1 MNKNF
6 INKLYNKI
14 SLNPPMVLSLGFAIL
29 ITIGGLLLSLP
40 FFTKSG
46 QATPLVDSL
55 FVAASA
61 SCVTGLTPVNTLEH
75 WNTYGHILI
84 IILIQIGGLG
94 VMSLASII
102 PLILGKKIGMKSR
115 QILKEQLNVESL
127 EGMIV
132 LFKYVLAFTFGTE
145 ILGAFLLSIKFI
157 PLYGAGKGVW
167 YAVFHSISAFCNAGF
182 DILGDSIFPFREDL
196 LINLTL
202 SFLVIVGGLGFVVTS
217 ELFRRRSFKKLS
229 THSKLVIMVTG
240 ILLIFG
246 TVMFLFLENEDGV
259 LQYESLKGSILE
271 SFFQSVVARTAGFYS
286 VDLSQIKDSTALM
299 LMGLMFVGGS
309 PGSTAGGI
317 KTTTLGVL
325 FLSTHA
331 VVRGESEPV
340 VFGRHISTETVRK
353 ALAIFLVS
361 IFIIL
366 SVSFMLT
373 ITESAPLVDILYE
386 TVSALATV
394 GASKGMTPH
403 LTDAGKNLI
412 TLCMYLG
419 RIGPMTMAFAFGMKA
434 KKSLIRYPESFIS
447 IG

>member
-6 INKLYNKI
+6 INKLYDKI

-75 WNTYGHILI
+75 WNTYGHVLI

-182 DILGDSIFPFREDL
+182 DILGDSIFPFRDDL

-394 GASKGMTPH
+394 GASKGITPH

>member
-1 MNKNF
+1 MNKSF
-6 INKLYNKI
+6 INKIYDKI
-14 SLNPPMVLSLGFAIL
+14 TLNPPLVLSLGFAIL
-29 ITIGGLLLSLP
+29 ITFGGVLLSLP

-46 QATPLVDSL
+46 EATDLIDSM

-61 SCVTGLTPVNTLEH
+61 SCVTGLTPVNTFEH
-75 WNTYGHILI
+75 WNTYGHVLL

-132 LFKYVLAFTFGTE
+132 LFKYVLVFTFGIE
-145 ILGAFLLSIKFI
+145 ILGAILLSFRFI
-157 PLYGAGKGVW
+157 PLYGAGTGIW
-167 YAVFHSISAFCNAGF
+167 YSIFHSISAFCNAGF
-182 DILGDSIFPFREDL
+182 DILGDSIYPFRDDIL
-196 LINLTL
+196 VNITL
-202 SFLVIVGGLGFVVTS
+202 SSLVIVGGLGFVVTS
-217 ELFRRRSFKKLS
+217 ELFRRRSFEKIS
-229 THSKLVIMVTG
+229 THSKLV
-240 ILLIFG
+240 LLISGALLVLG
-246 TVMFLFLENEDGV
+246 TVMFLFLENGDGV
-259 LQYESLKGSILE
+259 LQYESIKGSILE

-286 VDLSQIKDSTALM
+286 VDLSKIKDSTALM

-325 FLSTHA
+325 FISTHA

-340 VFGRHISTETVRK
+340 VFGRHIGMDVVRK

-361 IFIIL
+361 ITIVL
-366 SVSFMLT
+366 SVSFILT
-373 ITESAPLVDILYE
+373 ITESARLVDILYE

-394 GASKGMTPH
+394 GASKGITAD
-403 LTDAGKNLI
+403 LSDVGKILI
-412 TLCMYLG
+412 TFCMYLG
-419 RIGPMTMAFAFGMKA
+419 RLGPMTMAFAFGMKD

>member
-1 MNKNF
+1 MNRNF
-6 INKLYNKI
+6 INKLYDKI

-29 ITIGGLLLSLP
+29 ITAGGLLLSLP

-75 WNTYGHILI
+75 WNTYGHVLI

-145 ILGAFLLSIKFI
+145 VLGAILLSIKFV

-182 DILGDSIFPFREDL
+182 DILGDSIFPFRDDL

-202 SFLVIVGGLGFVVTS
+202 CALVIVGGLGFVVTS

-229 THSKLVIMVTG
+229 THSKLVLMVTA
-240 ILLIFG
+240 ILLVLG

-259 LQYESLKGSILE
+259 LQYETLKGSILE

-286 VDLSQIKDSTALM
+286 VDLSKIKDSTALM

-340 VFGRHISTETVRK
+340 VFGRHIGTETVRK

-361 IFIIL
+361 IVIIL

-394 GASKGMTPH
+394 GASKGITPH

>member
-6 INKLYNKI
+6 INKLYDKI

-102 PLILGKKIGMKSR
+102 PLILGKKIGMKPR

-145 ILGAFLLSIKFI
+145 ILGAILLSIKFI
-157 PLYGAGKGVW
+157 PLYGAGTGIW
-167 YAVFHSISAFCNAGF
+167 YAIFHSISAFCNAGF
-182 DILGDSIFPFREDL
+182 DILGDSIFPFRDDL

-229 THSKLVIMVTG
+229 THSKLVIMVSG

-325 FLSTHA
+325 LLSTHA

-366 SVSFMLT
+366 SVSFMLA

-394 GASKGMTPH
+394 GASKGITPH

>member
-1 MNKNF
+1 MNKSF
-6 INKLYNKI
+6 INKIYDKI
-14 SLNPPMVLSLGFAIL
+14 TLNPPLVLSLGFAIL
-29 ITIGGLLLSLP
+29 ITFGGVLLSLP

-46 QATPLVDSL
+46 EATDLIDSM

-61 SCVTGLTPVNTLEH
+61 SCVTGLTPVNTFEH
-75 WNTYGHILI
+75 WNTYGHVLL

-132 LFKYVLAFTFGTE
+132 LFKYVLVFTFGIE
-145 ILGAFLLSIKFI
+145 ILGAILLSFRFI
-157 PLYGAGKGVW
+157 PLYGAGTGIW
-167 YAVFHSISAFCNAGF
+167 YSIFHSISAFCNAGF
-182 DILGDSIFPFREDL
+182 DILGDSIYPFRDDIL
-196 LINLTL
+196 VNLTL
-202 SFLVIVGGLGFVVTS
+202 SSLVIVGGLGFVVTS
-217 ELFRRRSFKKLS
+217 ELFRRRSFEKIS
-229 THSKLVIMVTG
+229 THSKLV
-240 ILLIFG
+240 LLISGALLVLG
-246 TVMFLFLENEDGV
+246 TVMFLFLENGDGV
-259 LQYESLKGSILE
+259 LQYESVKGSILE

-286 VDLSQIKDSTALM
+286 VDLSKIKDSTALM

-325 FLSTHA
+325 FISTHA
-331 VVRGESEPV
+331 VVRGEREPV
-340 VFGRHISTETVRK
+340 VFGRHIGMDVVRK

-361 IFIIL
+361 ITIVL
-366 SVSFMLT
+366 SVSFILT
-373 ITESAPLVDILYE
+373 ITESARLVDILYE

-394 GASKGMTPH
+394 GASKGITAD
-403 LTDAGKNLI
+403 LSDVGKILI
-412 TLCMYLG
+412 TFCMYLG
-419 RIGPMTMAFAFGMKA
+419 RLGPMTMAFAFGMKD

>member
-6 INKLYNKI
+6 INKLYDKI

-145 ILGAFLLSIKFI
+145 ILGALLLSIKFI

-182 DILGDSIFPFREDL
+182 DILGDSIFPFRDDL

>member
-1 MNKNF
+1 MNRNF
-6 INKLYNKI
+6 INKLYDKI

-29 ITIGGLLLSLP
+29 ITAGGLLLSLP

-145 ILGAFLLSIKFI
+145 VLGAILLSIKFV

-182 DILGDSIFPFREDL
+182 DILGDSIFPFRDDL

-202 SFLVIVGGLGFVVTS
+202 CALVIVGGLGFVVTS

-229 THSKLVIMVTG
+229 THSKLVLMVTA
-240 ILLIFG
+240 ILLVLG

-259 LQYESLKGSILE
+259 LQYETLKGSILE

-286 VDLSQIKDSTALM
+286 VDLSKIKDSTALM

-340 VFGRHISTETVRK
+340 VFGRHIGTETVRK

-361 IFIIL
+361 IVIIL

-394 GASKGMTPH
+394 GASKGITPH

>member
-1 MNKNF
+1 
-6 INKLYNKI
+6 
-14 SLNPPMVLSLGFAIL
+14 
-29 ITIGGLLLSLP
+29 
-40 FFTKSG
+40 
-46 QATPLVDSL
+46 
-55 FVAASA
+55 
-61 SCVTGLTPVNTLEH
+61 
-75 WNTYGHILI
+75 
-84 IILIQIGGLG
+84 
-94 VMSLASII
+94 MSLASII

-182 DILGDSIFPFREDL
+182 DILGDSIFPFRDDL

-229 THSKLVIMVTG
+229 THSKLVIMVSG

-361 IFIIL
+361 IVIIL

>member
-182 DILGDSIFPFREDL
+182 DILGDSIFPFRDDL

-202 SFLVIVGGLGFVVTS
+202 CALVIVGGLGFVVTS

-229 THSKLVIMVTG
+229 THSKLVLMVTA
-240 ILLIFG
+240 ILLVLG

-259 LQYESLKGSILE
+259 LQYETLKGSILE

-286 VDLSQIKDSTALM
+286 VDLSKIKDSTALM

-325 FLSTHA
+325 VLSTHA

-340 VFGRHISTETVRK
+340 VFGRHIGTETVRK

-361 IFIIL
+361 IVIIL
-366 SVSFMLT
+366 SVSFMLA

-394 GASKGMTPH
+394 GASKGITPH

>member
-1 MNKNF
+1 MNKSF
-6 INKLYNKI
+6 INKIYDKI
-14 SLNPPMVLSLGFAIL
+14 TLNPPLVLSLGFAIL
-29 ITIGGLLLSLP
+29 ITFGGVLLSLP

-46 QATPLVDSL
+46 EATDLIDSM

-61 SCVTGLTPVNTLEH
+61 SCVTGLTPVNTFEH
-75 WNTYGHILI
+75 WNTYGHVLL

-132 LFKYVLAFTFGTE
+132 LFKYVLVFTFGIE
-145 ILGAFLLSIKFI
+145 ILGAILLSFRFI
-157 PLYGAGKGVW
+157 PLYGAGTGIW
-167 YAVFHSISAFCNAGF
+167 YSIFHSISAFCNAGF
-182 DILGDSIFPFREDL
+182 DILGDSMYPFRDDIL
-196 LINLTL
+196 VNLTL

-217 ELFRRRSFKKLS
+217 ELFRRRSFEKIS
-229 THSKLVIMVTG
+229 THSKLV
-240 ILLIFG
+240 LLISGVLLVLG
-246 TVMFLFLENEDGV
+246 TVMFLFLENGDGV
-259 LQYESLKGSILE
+259 LQYESVKGSILE

-286 VDLSQIKDSTALM
+286 VDLSKIKDSTALM

-325 FLSTHA
+325 FISTHA

-340 VFGRHISTETVRK
+340 VFGRHIGMDVVRK

-361 IFIIL
+361 ITIIL
-366 SVSFMLT
+366 SVSFILT
-373 ITESAPLVDILYE
+373 ITESARLVDILYE

-394 GASKGMTPH
+394 GASKGITAD
-403 LTDAGKNLI
+403 LSDVGKILI
-412 TLCMYLG
+412 TFCMYLG
-419 RIGPMTMAFAFGMKA
+419 RLGPMTMAFAFGMKD